1 MIFLDTSYV
10 IALADPQ
17 DQWHGRAVGWS
28 NAVRDKLLT
37 TEYVLWECVNYFSS
51 PIDRSKAAAIAGYLR
66 TDKSIEF
73 IWASPQLLNDGL
85 RMHAARA
92 DKFWS
97 LTDCVSF
104 ALMERLGMRAALSGD
119 RHFEQAGF
127 EALLLRDA

>member
-10 IALADPQ
+10 IALADAQ
-17 DQWHGRAVGWS
+17 DQWHGRARDWS
-28 NAVRDKLLT
+28 NAAPGKLLT

-51 PIDRSKAAAIAGYLR
+51 PIDRPKAAAIADYLR

-73 IWASPQLLNDGL
+73 ISASPQLLEEGL
-85 RMHAARA
+85 QLHAGRS

-104 ALMERLGMRAALSGD
+104 VLMQRLGIRAALSTD
-119 RHFEQAGF
+119 QHFEQAGF
-127 EALLLRDA
+127 EVLLLRNP